1 MFARHVRPILLAA
14 ALVLPSVGCSDSLVT
29 PEEVQAQTANASDR
43 ELLLTILA
51 RLDAMEARVE
61 QEAGT
66 VRAALEAIT
75 GVEDLR
81 VAFAPGNSGGN
92 GNSGNNGGGDGA
104 GGGQGLAAGLD
115 EVRGDLDSLAAMTDQ
130 LFTLAEWMATEMSSP
145 WSGLESCFAAKLKGN
160 ADFKSITHGDA
171 EAEGGVGVKP
181 WDTGV
186 LAKVNLRQR
195 LGIEFGAGAEFEVVA
210 LGGCLNWGNL
220 NASPPVRPGPTPAGV
235 QMASTSGLAGA
246 LRNVPGQ
253 LGITEAGLEQ
263 LMQAGT
269 SLVQSGDLSRIQEVA
284 SLLPMPAQAR
294 SPLAAVRG
302 RLASFDAVDL
312 LCGGTNFGT
321 SLASYVSQG
330 CGYIQGGNLPN
341 LGIYLNMGN
350 NFSNLQAN
358 FGSLCGRFN
367 NVVDRRL
374 VVNNN
379 LPWGGSNVLDVALF
393 PSSWNVTC

>member
-1 MFARHVRPILLAA
+1 MFVRHFRPILLATV
-14 ALVLPSVGCSDSLVT
+14 LVLPSLGCSDSLVT
-29 PEEVQAQTANASDR
+29 PEEVQAQAANASDR

-81 VAFAPGNSGGN
+81 VAFAPGNSGDK
-92 GNSGNNGGGDGA
+92 GNSGNSG
-104 GGGQGLAAGLD
+104 GGGQGLTAGLD
-115 EVRGDLDSLAAMTDQ
+115 ELREDLDSLAATTDQ
-130 LFTLAEWMATEMSSP
+130 LFTLAEWMAVEMASP

-160 ADFKSITHGDA
+160 ADFKSVTHGEA
-171 EAEGGVGVKP
+171 EGEGGVGVKP

-220 NASPPVRPGPTPAGV
+220 NASPPVRPGPSPAGV
-235 QMASTSGLAGA
+235 QMASASGLAGA
-246 LRNVPGQ
+246 LQNVPGQ

-302 RLASFDAVDL
+302 RLASFNAVDL
-312 LCGGTNFGT
+312 LCGGTNFG
-321 SLASYVSQG
+321 SNLASYVSQG
-330 CGYIQGGNLPN
+330 CGYIQGGNLPH
-341 LGIYLNMGN
+341 LGTYLNMGN
-350 NFSNLQAN
+350 NFANLQAN